1 MSGPPK
7 RFFVIALLV
16 AVGVIAAV
24 VLYLALEA
32 RIVLRVYLPDVD
44 QGAFVVVVD
53 HSGQVAIFDCGS
65 GTNDKSN
72 LGLRDVLEVV
82 AVETSDDFSE
92 LPELAFLSVSHLHN
106 DHLNLVGTLYSEVID
121 SSKWELSADLICLAP
136 IPISFGESQ
145 RVVPTLGSSW
155 NLDSLVIKVIH
166 AAPADEWNVK
176 DDDTISENNDS
187 SAFALSLGSFDLWVG
202 GDLCDGSD
210 EGRTF
215 CTEPAMLGDVDVYV
229 ANHNGDPDASPPPFL
244 RCICPELVIVQES
257 GGRMERKIE
266 ELWDNLTSIQ
276 GFEKSGFLF
285 LQNLDREDPDEDPLD
300 KLPSSQK
307 RRTRV
312 AEIGSTDEDALGG
325 AMRIDVTRGLFGMQY
340 KAYSYDQGWHLLY
353 QSSTDRHV
361 YNSSIT
367 LEGLP

>member
-1 MSGPPK
+1 MSVPPK

-72 LGLRDVLEVV
+72 LGLRDVLEVI

-121 SSKWELSADLICLAP
+121 SSKWELSADLIYLAP
-136 IPISFGESQ
+136 IPVSFGESQ

-187 SAFALSLGSFDLWVG
+187 SAFALSLDSFDLWVG

-229 ANHNGDPDASPPPFL
+229 ANHNGDPEASPPAFL
-244 RCICPELVIVQES
+244 RRIRPELVVVQQS
-257 GGRMERKIE
+257 GGNIAGKAKG
-266 ELWDNLTSIQ
+266 LWDNLTSIQ
-276 GFEKSGFLF
+276 EFEESGFLL
-285 LQNLDREDPDEDPLD
+285 LQNLKDLDSEDAWDE
-300 KLPSSQK
+300 LPYSQK
-307 RRTRV
+307 KRTRV
-312 AEIGSTDEDALGG
+312 AEIGLTDEDALGG
-325 AMRIDVTRGLFGMQY
+325 AIRIDVTGGLFGMHY
-340 KAYSYDQGWHLLY
+340 KAYSYNQGWHLLC
-353 QSSTDRHV
+353 QRSTDGHV

-367 LEGLP
+367 PEGLP

>member
-1 MSGPPK
+1 
-7 RFFVIALLV
+7 
-16 AVGVIAAV
+16 
-24 VLYLALEA
+24 
-32 RIVLRVYLPDVD
+32 
-44 QGAFVVVVD
+44 
-53 HSGQVAIFDCGS
+53 
-65 GTNDKSN
+65 
-72 LGLRDVLEVV
+72 
-82 AVETSDDFSE
+82 
-92 LPELAFLSVSHLHN
+92 
-106 DHLNLVGTLYSEVID
+106 
-121 SSKWELSADLICLAP
+121 
-136 IPISFGESQ
+136 
-145 RVVPTLGSSW
+145 
-155 NLDSLVIKVIH
+155 
-166 AAPADEWNVK
+166 
-176 DDDTISENNDS
+176 
-187 SAFALSLGSFDLWVG
+187 
-202 GDLCDGSD
+202 
-210 EGRTF
+210 
-215 CTEPAMLGDVDVYV
+215 MLGDVDVYV

-307 RRTRV
+307 RRTSV

-340 KAYSYDQGWHLLY
+340 KAYSYDQGCHLLS